1 MDFLQITCRS
11 KTEKMNSIEF
21 CVFELVYPKF
31 QFKLKIFDFLDQ
43 ICPKRVCLVE
53 KRKSQHHHLILNIR
67 ISLGTKFH
75 FKQTILNFGTKFAQ
89 RVFPVENRKSEHR
102 HGILRIRISIGAKFQ
117 LKLTNLISWICFFK
131 RHFIFSRRYIIP
143 SKNNTHKLYVK
154 TETAL
159 YWYCSNKFC
168 YVTKVQKLLNLK
180 VN

>member
-1 MDFLQITCRS
+1 MPNGFFADNLQVKNGKNEQHWILCIR
-11 KTEKMNSIEF
+11 
-21 CVFELVYPKF
+21 L
-31 QFKLKIFDFLDQ
+31 KLKMFDFLDQ

-53 KRKSQHHHLILNIR
+53 NRKSQHHHLILNIR

-75 FKQTILNFGTKFAQ
+75 FKHLEFWDQICSK
-89 RVFPVENRKSEHR
+89 VFRVENRKSEHR
-102 HGILRIRISIGAKFQ
+102 HWILRIRISIGAKFQ

-143 SKNNTHKLYVK
+143 SNNNTHKLYVK